1 MIKIKSIKS
10 FKHHSVSKEYL
21 YMKYEMHN
29 IQKIEKPT
37 ILPILME
44 LQINVVLKAGLKIS
58 CQKSFFHLQ
67 FLSYSSTFILA
78 LNFIVL

>member
-1 MIKIKSIKS
+1 MQVKSIKT

-21 YMKYEMHN
+21 YMKSEMHN

-37 ILPILME
+37 ILLILIE
-44 LQINVVLKAGLKIS
+44 LQIKVVLKAGFKIS
-58 CQKSFFHLQ
+58 CQNSFFHIQ

-78 LNFIVL
+78 LNFTAL